1 MKIPRHIAI
10 IMDGNGRWAQ
20 ERGLPRVLGHKAGVE
35 SVREVVKV
43 CRELGVE
50 WLTLYTFST
59 ENWRRPPEEVQTLMS
74 MLKQLLRAEV
84 AELHRND
91 VRIRGLGRV
100 WELPPEVQ
108 EELRRAEELTKDN
121 QGLNLV
127 LAVSYGGRQEIVDAA
142 RRLAEDVAQ
151 GKVKPEDVNEDLFQR
166 YTYIPE
172 MPPPDL
178 LIRTAGEL
186 RVSNFLLWHIA
197 YTELYFSPKLWPD
210 FRREELLAA
219 IGDFSKRRRKF
230 GGL

>member
-1 MKIPRHIAI
+1 MRVPRHIAI

-20 ERGLPRVLGHKAGVE
+20 ERGLPRVFGHKAGVE
-35 SVREVVKV
+35 SVREAVKT

-59 ENWRRPPEEVQTLMS
+59 ENWRRPPEEVQTLMG
-74 MLKQLLRAEV
+74 MLRQLLRAEV
-84 AELHRND
+84 DELHRNG
-91 VRIRGLGRV
+91 VRIRGLGRI
-100 WELPPEVQ
+100 WELPQEVQ
-108 EELRRAEELTKDN
+108 EELRRAENLTREN
-121 QGLNLV
+121 TGLNLV

-142 RRLAEDVAQ
+142 RSLAEDVAR
-151 GKVKPEDVNEDLFQR
+151 GRVKPEEVDEELFQR

-178 LIRTAGEL
+178 LIRTASEL
-186 RVSNFLLWHIA
+186 RISNFLLWHIA

-210 FRREELLAA
+210 FRREDLIAA
-219 IGDFSKRRRKF
+219 VEDFSRRRRKF